1 MPLSPHFL
9 QGSASEQR
17 LVQDLINEQLKIFG
31 QDVVY
36 LPRKIINKDQILRE
50 VNSSQFDDAFRLEAY
65 LLNYE
70 GFEGSGDLLT
80 KFGVQ
85 TTDQVTF
92 VISKERY
99 EDFVST
105 FLGEDNTVELTTRPS
120 EGDLIYLPLDNTIF
134 EIKYVEAKK
143 PFYQLNKLYAYTLTC
158 EVMDMELDDHIDTG
172 IQAVDEAAIEFAYT
186 VTLNMVGLGA
196 QTATVSLELADD
208 LSALNTGHSIGY
220 IDLIHDGYDYTAPP
234 SIGITTAPHQGID
247 ATAVAIMTSRTGQT
261 GQSIDRILLTNP
273 GFGYTNTPTLTITP
287 VNQYGAGAIAVAVTA
302 SSALGAPVITEAGA
316 QYGSPPVVSI
326 GTAPAGGINATAE
339 AFLNT
344 NSEVATIR
352 YTNAGA
358 GYTVAP
364 SMDFTA
370 PAVSIAQTGNYL
382 FNELVRGV
390 GSGTTAYVQSWD
402 WDARVLKVVSS
413 SGDFVVGETVVGIGT
428 TMLGSDAQYVVKSVS
443 DQDDTDLYGDN
454 SPIESNADSI
464 IDFSEDNPFGEF

>member
-1 MPLSPHFL
+1 MPLNPYFL
-9 QGSASEQR
+9 HGSESEQR
-17 LVQDLINEQLKIFG
+17 LVQDLINEQLKMFG

-36 LPRKIINKDQILRE
+36 MPRKIVNKTNILNE
-50 VNSSQFDDAFRLEAY
+50 VTSSKFDDAFRLEAY

-105 FLGEDNTVELTTRPS
+105 FLSGDTSVELTTRPQ

-186 VTLNMVGLGA
+186 ITLNMVGLGA

-208 LSALNTGHSIGY
+208 LSPLNTGHSIGY

-273 GFGYTNTPTLTITP
+273 GFGYTNTPTITITP
-287 VNQYGAGAIAVAVTA
+287 VNQYGAGAVAVAVTA
-302 SSALGAPVITEAGA
+302 SSALGAPVITQAGA
-316 QYGSPPVVSI
+316 QYGSPPVISI
-326 GTAPAGGINATAE
+326 GTAPAGGINAAAE

-344 NSEVATIR
+344 NGEVAAIR

-364 SMDFTA
+364 SMDFAA

-402 WDARVLKVVSS
+402 WDARVLKVVSA

-428 TMLGSDAQYVVKSVS
+428 TMLGSDAQYVVKTVS

>member
-17 LVQDLINEQLKIFG
+17 LVQDLINEQLRIFG

-36 LPRKIINKDQILRE
+36 LPRKIVNKDQILRE

-65 LLNYE
+65 LLNYD

-105 FLGEDNTVELTTRPS
+105 FLSGDSNVELTTRPS

-186 VTLNMVGLGA
+186 ITLNMVGLGA

-208 LSALNTGHSIGY
+208 LTPLNTGNSIGY

-273 GFGYTNTPTLTITP
+273 GFGYTVPPTVTVRSVNVLGSGGIATAVIGVKGLSAIT
-287 VNQYGAGAIAVAVTA
+287 VTDGGEQYGAIPNVTIDQSTPA
-302 SSALGAPVITEAGA
+302 AAATALV
-316 QYGSPPVVSI
+316 
-326 GTAPAGGINATAE
+326 GTATTNTSNVGILTGLNITTGGE
-339 AFLNT
+339 
-344 NSEVATIR
+344 
-352 YTNAGA
+352 
-358 GYTVAP
+358 GYK
-364 SMDFTA
+364 TA
-370 PAVSIAQTGNYL
+370 PAVTISAPP
-382 FNELVRGV
+382 
-390 GSGTTAYVQSWD
+390 
-402 WDARVLKVVSS
+402 
-413 SGDFVVGETVVGIGT
+413 
-428 TMLGSDAQYVVKSVS
+428 
-443 DQDDTDLYGDN
+443 N
-454 SPIESNADSI
+454 SPVGDPPPKTIATPPPLRILPSANVCL
-464 IDFSEDNPFGEF
+464 NPTLSYIV